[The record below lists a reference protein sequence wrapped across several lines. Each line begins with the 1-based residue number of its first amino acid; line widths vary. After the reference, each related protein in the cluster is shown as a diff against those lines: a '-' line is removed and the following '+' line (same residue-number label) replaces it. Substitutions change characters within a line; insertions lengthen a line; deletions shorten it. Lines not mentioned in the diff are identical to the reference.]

1 MLIIRF
7 RTISIFVFIYNPLLM
22 IGHIMFNLCVSARG
36 TGHWIA
42 KLATDTAKHNIDFLN
57 AVSSADF
64 ILVDTAVNDGVGIII
79 ISTLS
84 LLNFVF
90 VVEAAVVVLVV

>member
-1 MLIIRF
+1 
-7 RTISIFVFIYNPLLM
+7 
-22 IGHIMFNLCVSARG
+22 MFNLCVSARG

-79 ISTLS
+79 TSTSS
-84 LLNFVF
+84 LLVFVF